1 MQSIVAVYGDT
12 LYQLDD
18 THTKIPRFKANPKY
32 RMPFCHQS
40 VFVKTAL
47 LKYKFD
53 TSFRICADNDFFTK
67 IYNTGGK
74 FWRCDM
80 IVSVYNA
87 NGISS
92 TPSLRFCK
100 EELKIGQR
108 CNKYYFLS
116 YIPTYLWNVCKYMV
130 RSLLPTKLANTL
142 RSVYNAK

>member
-18 THTKIPRFKANPKY
+18 THTKI
-32 RMPFCHQS
+32 
-40 VFVKTAL
+40 
-47 LKYKFD
+47 
-53 TSFRICADNDFFTK
+53 
-67 IYNTGGK
+67 YNAGGK

-87 NGISS
+87 NSISS

-108 CNKYYFLS
+108 YNKYYFLS